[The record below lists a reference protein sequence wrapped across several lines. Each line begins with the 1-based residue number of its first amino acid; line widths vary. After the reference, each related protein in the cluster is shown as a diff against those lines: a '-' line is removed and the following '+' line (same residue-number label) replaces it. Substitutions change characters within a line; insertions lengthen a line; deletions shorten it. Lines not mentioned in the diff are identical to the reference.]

1 MKLNKDK
8 LFFFNY
14 IALLSLSLLA
24 ALIYFL
30 YRDGSILFNQ
40 IFSTFGFDG
49 IQEKQ
54 RIQEL
59 LPMPAWIIYSVPG
72 GIWVYVTSVIA
83 SKFEKT
89 SVIMYIS
96 IFSVPTIYA
105 VGLEFCQLFQLTDG
119 TFDWVDLLFILLGVF
134 FAKHSEQLD
143 LNLNKH
149 PKIQNFALISAFL
162 VLLLSDVHH

>member
-1 MKLNKDK
+1 MKFKKDK
-8 LFFFNY
+8 LFVFNY
-14 IALLSLSLLA
+14 IVLLSLSLLA

-30 YRDGSILFNQ
+30 YRDGNILFNQ

-72 GIWVYVTSVIA
+72 GIWVYITSVIA

-89 SVIMYIS
+89 SVVMYIS

-105 VGLEFCQLFQLTDG
+105 TGLEFCQLFHLTDG
-119 TFDWVDLLFILLGVF
+119 TFDWVDLLFILVGVF
-134 FAKHSEQLD
+134 FAKHSKQLE
-143 LNLNKH
+143 LNLHKY

-162 VLLLSDVHH
+162 VLLLSDMNH

>member
-1 MKLNKDK
+1 
-8 LFFFNY
+8 
-14 IALLSLSLLA
+14 LA

-40 IFSTFGFDG
+40 IFSTFGIDG

-59 LPMPAWIIYSVPG
+59 LPMPSWFIYSVPG
-72 GIWVYVTSVIA
+72 GIWVYVTSVIS

-89 SVIMYIS
+89 SVVMNIS

-105 VGLEFCQLFQLTDG
+105 AGLEFCQLFHLTDG
-119 TFDWVDLLFILLGVF
+119 TFDWVDLLFILAGDF
-134 FAKHSEQLD
+134 FAKHSKQLE
-143 LNLNKH
+143 LNLHKH
-149 PKIQNFALISAFL
+149 TKIHNFALISAFL
-162 VLLLSDVHH
+162 VLLLSDVNH